1 MINQWLVVGVAIFWY
16 FLKKRIWVTTNW
28 PAGPQQ
34 NRRVQVWRKFLRN
47 NDFNHLRSIWKSQ
60 IDLELI
66 SRGNIEA
73 EENWEPLWT
82 QKCPQKASSPPKL
95 GRRNALQIGVATVN
109 LRMAVTPVRSLATTM
124 RRLAPR
130 TWAGHVG
137 QASWPGYEGCH
148 WQWWELLYSKG
159 HFDHFKWVDHR
170 TSMGKKTMLDI
181 ARGYFPKIWVCL
193 KIVYP
198 IVPNGFAD
206 PYPYNKWLA
215 IIGNIHHFQTNPKI
229 LKLYSCISMTIRTLK
244 ICVGNLY
251 HFQTNLIP
259 IFVASIPINPSTFLQ
274 TPRHYC
280 YAIPYDDFGNPD
292 WTAPWQDM
300 VPMMP
305 MRCWNGGA
313 PWCWK
318 LLE

>member
-1 MINQWLVVGVAIFWY
+1 MGYAYLPLIKFYHNPPQNTGIPKSRAIFIGEFY
-16 FLKKRIWVTTNW
+16 DQPVACSRGSHFLKKLIWVTTNW

-34 NRRVQVWRKFLRN
+34 NQRVQVWRKFLRN

-66 SRGNIEA
+66 SRCNIEA

-159 HFDHFKWVDHR
+159 HF
-170 TSMGKKTMLDI
+170 TIL
-181 ARGYFPKIWVCL
+181 
-193 KIVYP
+193 
-198 IVPNGFAD
+198 NG
-206 PYPYNKWLA
+206 
-215 IIGNIHHFQTNPKI
+215 
-229 LKLYSCISMTIRTLK
+229 
-244 ICVGNLY
+244 
-251 HFQTNLIP
+251 
-259 IFVASIPINPSTFLQ
+259 
-274 TPRHYC
+274 
-280 YAIPYDDFGNPD
+280 
-292 WTAPWQDM
+292 
-300 VPMMP
+300 
-305 MRCWNGGA
+305 
-313 PWCWK
+313 
-318 LLE
+318 